1 MEKDTETFSP
11 QNSQEWRKWLE
22 ENHIIKNSIW
32 LIYYKKKSK
41 IPSIEYNDA
50 VDQALCFGWIDSKSK
65 PIDDEKYMQFF
76 SKRKHKSVWSKINK
90 NKIDRLTS
98 EGLMSQAGLDIIQIA
113 KENGSWFILDD
124 VESLIIP
131 QDLSNELEKNPV
143 AQDFFINLSR
153 SNKRNLLQWLVL
165 AKRAETRQN
174 RIKEIVDLANLGRK
188 PKQFG

>member
-22 ENHIIKNSIW
+22 ENHIIKNAIW

-76 SKRKHKSVWSKINK
+76 SKRKPKSVWSKINK
-90 NKIDRLTS
+90 NKIERLTA
-98 EGLMSQAGLDIIQIA
+98 EGQMAQAGLDIIQIA

-124 VESLIIP
+124 AESLIIP
-131 QDLSNELEKNPV
+131 QDLSIELEKNPV

>member
-22 ENHIIKNSIW
+22 GNHIIKNSIW

-41 IPSIEYNDA
+41 IPSIEYNEA
-50 VDQALCFGWIDSKSK
+50 VDQALCYGWIDSKSK

-76 SKRKHKSVWSKINK
+76 SKRKPKSVWSKINK

-98 EGLMSQAGLDIIQIA
+98 EGLMAQAGLDIIQIA
-113 KENGSWFILDD
+113 KENGSWVILDD
-124 VESLIIP
+124 SEALIVP
-131 QDLSNELEKNPV
+131 QDLSIELEKNPL
-143 AQDFFINLSR
+143 AKDYFMNLSK
-153 SNKRNLLQWLVL
+153 SNKRNILQWLVL

-174 RIKEIVDLANLGRK
+174 RINEIVDLANLGRK

>member
-1 MEKDTETFSP
+1 MEKDIETFSP

-22 ENHIIKNSIW
+22 ENHSIKNSIW

-41 IPSIEYNDA
+41 IPSIEYNEA

-76 SKRKHKSVWSKINK
+76 SKRKPKSVWSKINK
-90 NKIDRLTS
+90 NKIERLTS

-124 VESLIIP
+124 AESLIIP
-131 QDLSNELEKNPV
+131 QDLSIELDKNPL
-143 AQDFFINLSR
+143 AKDYFINLSR
-153 SNKRNLLQWLVL
+153 SNKRNILQWLVL

>member
-90 NKIDRLTS
+90 NKIERLTS
-98 EGLMSQAGLDIIQIA
+98 EGLTSQAGLDIIQIA